1 MSTRIAIVAG
11 AGSGL
16 GQATALRLHRDG
28 VTVVAV
34 DRSEAGLKEL
44 PDGIRTEVADATD
57 PTVSRLLVDRV
68 VTTVGPPDIL
78 VNTIGAYELGEA
90 LTVTPEA
97 LRRMLDV
104 NLGPALW
111 LSQAVVPHMQNRGSG
126 AIVHVAARQGVEPAA
141 GVAAYGV
148 SKAALVHLV
157 RTLDVELRGH
167 GIRVNVV
174 LPQVMATAK
183 NKALF
188 PPEALEGAVEPDAVA
203 EVIAFLVSD
212 AAAPTSGAVVPVYGG
227 WPGMGRRP

>member
-1 MSTRIAIVAG
+1 MSTHIAIVAG

-16 GQATALRLHRDG
+16 GQATALRLHHDG

-57 PTVSRLLVDRV
+57 PTASRLLVDRV

-90 LTVTPEA
+90 LTVTPET

-227 WPGMGRRP
+227 

>member
-16 GQATALRLHRDG
+16 GQATALRLHHDG

-227 WPGMGRRP
+227 